1 MLSSP
6 FTSKEVKYFLCVIDA
21 CTKWGWVNL
30 LKDEKVKAVLNG
42 FTGIVNES
50 KCKLN
55 MDWSR

>member
-55 MDWSR
+55 MD